1 LKARHKEKILV
12 TGGAGFVGS
21 HVAESHAKRG
31 NDVIVFD
38 NLSREHLLGKGYKN
52 ANYNWNHL
60 ARYNNIKLI
69 KGDVTNFEELKEAS
83 KDVNAIIHTAAQTAV
98 TTSLTEPKTDFMINT
113 LGTFNVLEAARKF
126 CSNPAIIF
134 CSTNKVY
141 GNNVNGINVMEKE
154 TRYAFEDKFK
164 NGVPETFPI
173 DLCEHTPYGCS
184 KLAGDLYTQD
194 YAKIYGL
201 KTAVFRM
208 SCIYGTRQF
217 GVEDQGW
224 VAWFT
229 IATITGKPITIYGD
243 GKQVRDILYVT
254 DLVNA
259 FDNFLQRK
267 NQLSGEVFNMGGG
280 PENTISLL
288 ELLDMLEQLTGK
300 RSKITFSNWRPSDQ
314 KVYVSNI
321 SKAKEKLRW
330 SPKVSPKEGVE
341 KLVNWILENKRLFK

>member
-1 LKARHKEKILV
+1 MNIVGKKILV
-12 TGGAGFVGS
+12 TGGAGFIGS
-21 HVAESHAKRG
+21 HIAEFYATKRS
-31 NDVIVFD
+31 NVIVLD
-38 NLSREHLLGKGYKN
+38 NLSRCRLLGKGYKN
-52 ANYNWNHL
+52 AVYNWEYLKKCGNV
-60 ARYNNIKLI
+60 KLLES
-69 KGDVTNFEELKEAS
+69 DVTNFEQLKQIC
-83 KDVNAIIHTAAQTAV
+83 KDVDTIIHTAAQTAV
-98 TTSLTEPKTDFMINT
+98 TTSLADPRTDFMTNA
-113 LGTFNVLEAARKF
+113 LGTFNILETARKF
-126 CSNPAIIF
+126 CNNPTIIF

-141 GNNVNGINVMEKE
+141 GSNVNEIEVLQKE
-154 TRYAFEDKFK
+154 TRYIFEDRFK
-164 NGVPETFPI
+164 NGVSETFPV

-201 KTAVFRM
+201 RTAVFRM

-280 PENTISLL
+280 SENTISLL
-288 ELLDMLEQLTGK
+288 ELLNMLEQLTGK
-300 RSKITFSNWRPSDQ
+300 RSKITFSDWRPSDQ

-321 SKAKEKLRW
+321 LKAKEKLRW
-330 SPKVSPKEGVE
+330 SPKVNPKKGVE
-341 KLVNWILENKRLFK
+341 KLVNWVLENKNLFE

>member
-1 LKARHKEKILV
+1 V
-12 TGGAGFVGS
+12 TGGAGFIGS
-21 HVAESHAKRG
+21 NTAEFFAKTG

-38 NLSREHLLGKGYKN
+38 NLSRAHLLGKNEKHST
-52 ANYNWNHL
+52 YNWDYL
-60 ARYNNIKLI
+60 KKYRDITLI
-69 KGDVTNFEELKEAS
+69 RGDITNFEQFSEAC
-83 KDVNAIIHTAAQTAV
+83 KDVDVIIHVAAQTAV
-98 TTSLTEPKTDFMINT
+98 TTSLIDPKTDFAINA
-113 LGTFNVLEAARKF
+113 LGTFNVLESARRS
-126 CSNPAIIF
+126 CNNPAIIF

-141 GNNVNGINVMEKE
+141 GNNVNEINVLEKQ
-154 TRYAFEDKFK
+154 TRYIFESKFK

-194 YAKIYGL
+194 YAKVYGL

-208 SCIYGTRQF
+208 SCIYGPRQF

-254 DLVNA
+254 DLINA
-259 FDNFLQRK
+259 FDSILQRK
-267 NQLSGEVFNMGGG
+267 KLSGEVFNMGGG

-321 SKAKEKLRW
+321 SKAKEKLGWR
-330 SPKVSPKEGVE
+330 PKISPKEGVE
-341 KLVNWILENKRLFK
+341 KLVNWVLENKQLFE

>member
-1 LKARHKEKILV
+1 MERILV
-12 TGGAGFVGS
+12 TGGAGFIGS
-21 HVAESHAKRG
+21 HVAEFYAKRG

-52 ANYNWNHL
+52 ANYNWNYL
-60 ARYNNIKLI
+60 RRYGNVKLI
-69 KGDVTNFEELKEAS
+69 KGDVTNFEELAKTI
-83 KDVNAIIHTAAQTAV
+83 KDVDAIIHLAAQTAV
-98 TTSLTEPKTDFMINT
+98 TTSLMDPKTDFMINA
-113 LGTFNVLEAARKF
+113 LGTFNVLEATRI
-126 CSNPAIIF
+126 SNGDPAIIYT
-134 CSTNKVY
+134 STNKLY
-141 GNNVNGINVMEKE
+141 GDNVNKIMVLEKE
-154 TRYAFEDKFK
+154 TRYIFEDKFK
-164 NGVPETFPI
+164 KGIPETFPI

-184 KLAGDLYTQD
+184 KLVGDLYTQD

-201 KTAVFRM
+201 KTAAFRI
-208 SCIYGTRQF
+208 SCIYGPRQF

-259 FDNFLQRK
+259 FDAFLQRK
-267 NQLSGEVFNMGGG
+267 NQLSGEVFNIGGG
-280 PENTISLL
+280 PENTVSLL

-314 KVYVSNI
+314 KVYISNI
-321 SKAKEKLRW
+321 SKAKEKLGW
-330 SPKVSPKEGVE
+330 TPKVSAKEGVK
-341 KLVNWILENKRLFK
+341 KLVNWVSENRHLFE